1 MAGLMKSRGATF
13 PLSTACRE
21 GVREALWN
29 GVDGPPRSYAWAAGL
44 LEVSFL
50 WRTVKHVLL
59 SPISLS
65 GDQLV
70 LPSLKIVSTPSCI
83 AYSASVTQMTQALV
97 TRALHIQNT
106 TS

>member
-1 MAGLMKSRGATF
+1 MKSRGTTF
-13 PLSTACRE
+13 PSSTACRE

-29 GVDGPPRSYAWAAGL
+29 GVDGPPRSYARAAGL

-50 WRTVKHVLL
+50 RRTVKHVVL

-65 GDQLV
+65 GDQ

-83 AYSASVTQMTQALV
+83 AYSASVTQVTQALV
-97 TRALHIQNT
+97 TRALHIQKT